1 MTAPYIPLPVVE
13 SRPDP
18 GPFADVLFVGPGIK
32 LTTDVQGFLLHA
44 NGAMR
49 HLDLSVARE
58 LAEAILAAIPEGEDA
73 HA

>member
-18 GPFADVLFVGPGIK
+18 GPFSGVLFDAYGIK
-32 LTTDVQGFLLHA
+32 LTVDGAGCLLYV
-44 NGAMR
+44 NGAMNR
-49 HLDLSVARE
+49 VTFDVARRFG
-58 LAEAILAAIPEGEDA
+58 EAILAAIPEGEDA